1 MRISRSPALLALPFA
16 ALAGAACSLALAT
29 DADQCTVD
37 ADCEARGF
45 TGTTCVAKVCVAK
58 TADDGGSDAS
68 TDPKWGCI
76 GHVDWPAQDKTIK
89 VLSRSRMV
97 HAISETGIA
106 GIDVKVC
113 DRFDPDCAA
122 PLGTAKSDAE
132 GYVTVEVPKYFAG
145 FLELTPPAGSGLI
158 PSLAYVLP
166 PPDADQAAD
175 ADIPAGEALHI
186 FADYEL
192 NGLLSQIDATADP
205 TLGHL
210 FALTTDCTGRAA
222 AGVTLHVG
230 TVASK
235 TISYYSDSTG
245 LPSLSLTATSTVG
258 EAGYVNLP
266 TGVATLTTFSNE
278 AGKQMGSYSAV
289 VRKGTV
295 TYIPLPPS
303 P

>member
-1 MRISRSPALLALPFA
+1 MRLPRSLALLALPLA

-29 DADQCTVD
+29 DAEQCSND

-45 TGTTCVAKVCVAK
+45 TGTTCVATVCVAK
-58 TADDGGSDAS
+58 AVDDGGSDAS

-76 GHVDWPAQDKTIK
+76 GQVDWPAQDKATK
-89 VLSRSRMV
+89 VLSRSRVV
-97 HAISETGIA
+97 HAISEKGIA
-106 GIDVKVC
+106 DMDVLVC

-122 PLGTAKSDAE
+122 PLGSTKSDAE

-158 PSLAYVLP
+158 PSIAYVLP

-175 ADIPAGEALHI
+175 AGIPAGEALHI

-192 NGLLSQIDATADP
+192 GGLLSQIGAAADP

-210 FALTTDCTGRAA
+210 FALTTDCRGKAA
-222 AGVTLHVG
+222 SGVTLHVG
-230 TVASK
+230 TVSPK
-235 TISYYSDSTG
+235 TLSYYSDSTG

-266 TGVATLTTFSNE
+266 TGVASLTTFSNE

-289 VRKGTV
+289 IRAGTV

>member
-1 MRISRSPALLALPFA
+1 MRLSRSPALLALPFA

-58 TADDGGSDAS
+58 SVDDGGSDAS

-76 GHVDWPAQDKTIK
+76 GHVEWPPQDKTTT
-89 VLSRSRMV
+89 VLARSHFI
-97 HAISETGIA
+97 HAISEQPVA
-106 GIDVKVC
+106 NMDVRVC
-113 DRFDPDCAA
+113 DRFDPDCAT
-122 PLGTAKSDAE
+122 PIGTAKSDAD
-132 GYVTVEVPKYFAG
+132 GYVNVQVPKYFTG

-158 PSLAYVLP
+158 PSIAYILP
-166 PPDADQAAD
+166 PPDTDAD
-175 ADIPAGEALHI
+175 ATEIIPAGVSLHI

-192 NGLLSQIDATADP
+192 AGLLSQISATADP
-205 TLGHL
+205 ELGHI
-210 FALTTDCTGRAA
+210 FALVTDCRGKAA
-222 AGVTLHVG
+222 SGVTLHVG
-230 TVASK
+230 TVSPK

-245 LPSLSLTATSTVG
+245 LPSLSLTASSDVG

-266 TGVATLTTFSNE
+266 TGVATLTTFSSE

-289 VRKGTV
+289 IRKGSV